1 MLMKKSL
8 LLLTLFATLFFG
20 SSHAQTTLTVAD
32 GMEANSY
39 VPVYGYYADYYQ
51 RNQVI
56 YPASML
62 TDMVGGG
69 ILSLTFYFY
78 TAPSSNWSATF
89 DVKLGVTSDSSFQS
103 TAYVNV
109 PTTTVYTG
117 TLTKNSDNT
126 LTVTLAEPYVYTGG
140 NLLLEVTS
148 QSGGNYYSA
157 KFFGVS
163 SSNGSIRGHNG
174 SGISNITNQTRE
186 NFIPKTTFSYADMCK
201 PANLDVS
208 NVTGS
213 SALVTWDNMNITEPL
228 SYDFSY
234 KAADAT
240 AWTEVS
246 DIHEHSYFL
255 TVLQPQ
261 TNYQVRVRA
270 HCDAGDPSDYV
281 TLSFST
287 ECSGGYTDPVAI
299 GNFTNPTTCYGIPN
313 VMSYKYSYSQQLFM
327 ANEIGGSKSINGISL
342 QYYYAYPVVRNVDI
356 YLGHTNKTGFSNGSD
371 WVPQSDL
378 TLVYSG
384 EVEFNNT
391 GENFW
396 FWIPFDSA
404 FEYNGTDNLVV
415 AFDDNTGSTNSYG
428 YVFYAHS
435 SGKLSMYASNYS
447 SDIDPNNLG
456 SNGNPIWYRNNLR
469 IPGQC
474 ITSDC
479 DRANVLVTGV
489 TNSTAQLQFTPGNG
503 ASGVELQYK
512 RSQDDEFVTV
522 PVTGTTCELTG
533 LVHNTEYTVR
543 IRSLCG
549 GDQSPWLE
557 RRFTTLA
564 SNYSR
569 IYVNVG
575 GTGDGASW
583 ADATGDL
590 NWALNTA
597 AAIRSTYGTY
607 PDVWIAYG
615 TYYGDSVSASAF
627 TLADGVNVYG
637 SFAGDETELS
647 QRDLYAHPTIL
658 DGQHSQRVV
667 EQLENFAVATVLDGV
682 TLRNGKT
689 TGYGG
694 GALLKY
700 NVYLYNSEIINN
712 TAASGGGV
720 YTTSSVIENCRFR
733 GNWAN
738 GNNYNNGG
746 GGMYTSY
753 AMVMHCE
760 FTHNRATKNGGGV
773 YIDNSN
779 SNYAALS
786 NCLIANNT
794 ADVGGG
800 IYNSSSY
807 TLLENNTIVNN
818 EAVSSGAGI
827 RASYMY
833 KIANCIL
840 WGNRTTAGAVSS
852 IDDNG
857 NVLTCTYSAVE
868 DGYAGTNNV
877 MILPDSVLGGL
888 FAPKFV
894 TPSATVGY
902 LDATPYPN
910 WRFLQGSVF
919 ANRGS
924 NSLVTIYNNADL
936 DFQSRVKHDTVD
948 LGCYESDYYGHPLP
962 AYGNIIYVT
971 QNGGGTHDGSSWDN
985 ATGDLNLALGLAEM
999 YNADVWVAEGVYY
1012 GDTMA
1017 ISAFTMHDGV
1027 NVYGGF
1033 VGNEPE
1039 TFDLSQR
1046 NLSAHVTALDG
1057 GNARRVLNQPGS
1069 FTHRTVWDGLTL
1081 RNGNYTGSTYGGG
1094 AANLKSNSTLSN
1106 CVITH
1111 NHANGY
1117 GGALYGSGYHYG
1129 SNDTI
1134 FLINCTISYN
1144 SAGQH
1149 GGGVY
1154 LSQNISIQN
1163 CVITHNTAGNGNG
1176 GLRLSEGIITH
1187 STITHN
1193 TAGTT
1198 CGGISSDRSKVYNCL
1213 IANNTSGSSAS
1224 GILADRSDVFGCTI
1238 VNNASS
1244 GTGANLG
1251 AGLVGTTS
1259 TSASYLPNVVNCII
1273 WGNRNNGEI
1282 ANVLNNTACHHSA
1295 VEGGVV
1301 GENNIA
1307 LLSENTGSNPFYPN
1321 FVQPSDSV
1329 GAFDSPDNADWR
1341 LTNVS
1346 PCVNRGDNTVADST
1360 DLAGNDRVQ
1369 QDVIDMGC
1377 YESEYTGITLPQ
1389 YDSIIYVTE
1398 QGAGLQVGNSW
1409 ENAIS
1414 SIPDALLIAKTYG
1427 ADVWVAAGTYYGNT
1441 SSDNAFTMV
1450 EGVNVYGG
1458 FAGNEPEIFDLSQR
1472 DFATNA
1478 TILDGQNMRR
1488 VLYQPNSF
1496 SESTAVTWDGFT
1508 IQNGAYYDNGVGV
1521 YMQSYSTLSNC
1532 IVQNNYLYYLK
1543 TPSSSTWQSK
1553 YGAGIYVSG
1562 GTNNTTGWT
1571 TQIRHCTIRYN
1582 SFQNSGYLDG
1592 YGAGIYGNCL
1602 NISHSEISH
1611 NTNSRYYGGGIY
1623 CQNNSQL
1630 SNCLVHNNLAGRG
1643 GGIYL
1648 AGYVTMVNCDVVNNS
1663 ATSEGGGLYRN
1674 SGTLNATNNIIWGNK
1689 KNYAVNNIYGTG
1701 TFNYCAV
1708 EGGISGTNNINLAS
1722 SNDGYN
1728 DALYYARFIDP
1739 ENGDFQLHPTSACV
1753 NAGNSEVVTDSLDF
1767 YGNLRLQSTVDIG
1780 CSEAQEFSDCPS
1792 VVGLHADN
1800 ITTNSAHLSWH
1811 PLGTESEWVVIYGIV
1826 GGETN
1831 TLTVNDTVCTL
1842 SGLTFNRN
1850 YSAKVRAVCG
1860 DGMMSI
1866 FSIPANFQTICDPS
1880 VLDTLSNFTVMLPA
1894 DSEVIYQ
1901 NGVSFSWAALPEAT
1915 SYDFYLWA
1923 ADGAEPET
1931 PTQSGLSFA
1940 GLSNVQLPAYERGK
1954 YYRWKVVAWNEC
1966 ISKSSPVMTLRVNPL
1981 PDLHVS
1987 AVTTSTPVAS
1997 QTMTVT
2003 WTVSND
2009 GEGSTPPGQSWNDRI
2024 WLVRDADVREFN
2036 YNQDINLATVANLQ
2050 VLNPGESYTN
2060 TASVT
2065 LPEGI
2070 MGNYYLFVIAN
2081 QHDAYDIDF
2090 EPAGGSAPNPYTPSL
2105 TGNPY
2110 PYLNGFCHSRDME
2123 EVVSSEYGN
2132 GFGHFH
2138 GMDNFF
2144 YVVLNILPPPS
2155 PDLAVSSV
2163 AHPANTFSGSTIP
2176 LSWTVT
2182 NQGEAA
2188 AMGPWYDVVYLTSDT
2203 MLSTVDAWRVG
2214 TYRHNGNLLID
2225 SSYTNSVQVTI
2236 PIDYMGDYRFFII
2249 TDNNDEVYE
2258 GLFNEN
2264 NIGVSEHPLTVTL
2277 TPPADLIVTS
2287 VVMSDSVDVNAT
2299 CNIVWTVKNNGS
2311 SPTYGNHWY
2320 DGFYINRDSVFNKN
2334 TARVLRKIGRSGTL
2348 AADSSYTR
2356 EIAVGIPTD
2365 LEGGLWYLFVN
2376 TDDMESIF
2384 EYTYEDN
2391 NVMARPFTVLLPDM
2405 EVTDIQVPDT
2415 VDPNVVT
2422 RVTWTVRNNGP
2433 GNVVGRHF
2441 TDRILYNGEQV
2452 YTANVTNINIA
2463 AGDSMVRS
2471 ANVQLPCMQGDA
2483 TLSAVTDVTENV
2495 LESDENNNTLSVP
2508 LNILTPDLTVTGVS
2522 LSDELWSGT
2531 PVAVTYTL
2539 VNNSDMPV
2547 SGTVTDRIY
2556 FSQQAVDYADG
2567 DLAGAHT
2574 HALTLA
2580 PGESET
2586 FTFTVN
2592 VPNGIS
2598 GQYYCHV
2605 NGNATGSVCE
2615 TNPDNNFGHSAAVN
2629 VQLSPWPDIVVT
2641 NVMVE
2646 GPVNL
2651 GGTFPLEY
2659 TIANQGTAPLNY
2671 AGANTKF
2678 YYSTSATQYDSNH
2691 LLLTQMDYLNIPVGG
2706 EETFTANLTLPV
2718 NEAPHLYYIHVV
2730 ADATDLIYEHTG
2742 ESNNTAV
2749 SNGFLAAVYQLD
2761 LMAVE
2766 IDGPDEVEWG
2776 QTATY
2781 RLHVRNNSAVPTLA
2795 HQWKD
2800 AMYVSADQVLQDNDH
2815 LVQLINHQTT
2825 LNAGDDYWVNFTVT
2839 IPYGTPATAYLLGF
2853 VDFNNNNP
2861 DINLFNNSVV
2871 KAITVSSVPTPD
2883 IAVTEAVLLDD
2894 VVAGQPTQLAYTVTN
2909 VGEQAI
2915 NQQTWRDKVFLS
2927 ANSTYGSEDIELI
2940 TKPCQNVTLAQGDSY
2955 SDTLTFAVPLP
2966 YSGSMYLIL
2975 KANANNNPYEVNTD
2989 NNTVALP
2996 VNVILTD
3003 PGDLVVTDITS
3014 ESIVQSGSLLHVS
3027 WNVQNIGD
3035 NLLEGNGL
3043 RSLLYISTNT
3053 VFDANDRLVGNVV
3066 TPSIQLNP
3074 GDMVAQ
3080 TLECR
3085 ISGLAEGEYYL
3096 IVKTD
3101 VTNAFYEVD
3110 ETNNTGCSLEPFA
3123 VTIRPLPFNTDVA
3136 DVLYND
3142 APSDFKMDVGD
3153 NLNQT
3158 VRIHLTSEDSLAG
3171 AMNMI
3176 YATYNGMGDNLN
3188 YTYSTIGQYTANP
3201 ELYIP
3206 STKAGYYGVNVYG
3219 STPAGDEQNAVI
3231 RADILPFELRSVDA
3245 DHGGNTGV
3253 VTVELTGSRFRPDMR
3268 VCLRNAGDTICADTL
3283 LYVNYYK
3290 AFARFD
3296 LTGRTPG
3303 IYDVSAE
3310 NFCEGESVLTDGF
3323 EIQEGVPNGLA
3334 YNLIFPSAP
3343 RPNRN
3348 VVMMLEFGNT
3358 GNLDLHDQVLE
3369 ITSMGGSPI
3378 ALTPEGVLL
3387 GNTVLLVP
3395 LNIEGQPQ
3403 GLLRP
3408 GCYGTIN
3415 LYGYTSGGLVFTLKP
3430 VNQ

>member
-32 GMEANSY
+32 GTGYSGH

-51 RNQVI
+51 RCQVI
-56 YPASML
+56 YPADMLAEMTETDISAVTFHLTSLPSSAWTSIFEVRLGITSTVSFSNNYFL
-62 TDMVGGG
+62 TD
-69 ILSLTFYFY
+69 S
-78 TAPSSNWSATF
+78 
-89 DVKLGVTSDSSFQS
+89 VT
-103 TAYVNV
+103 TLYA
-109 PTTTVYTG
+109 G
-117 TLTKNSDNT
+117 TLTIAPDST
-126 LTVTLAEPYVYTGG
+126 LTITFDAPFVYNGG
-140 NLLLEVTS
+140 NLLLEFASTTK
-148 QSGGNYYSA
+148 GNWFSA
-157 KFFGVS
+157 NFFGVS
-163 SSNGSIRGHNG
+163 ANNAGLSGYNSSTIGPSISSGS
-174 SGISNITNQTRE
+174 QQ
-186 NFIPKTTFSYADMCK
+186 NFIPKTTFTITYHDTCSPSGLA
-201 PANLDVS
+201 VS
-208 NVTGS
+208 EIMGS
-213 SALVTWDNMNITEPL
+213 SAFVTWRKGHSEMTYP
-228 SYDFSY
+228 Y
-234 KAADAT
+234 
-240 AWTEVS
+240 EVS
-246 DIHEHSYFL
+246 YRVVGDANW
-255 TVLQPQ
+255 TVVAASTTDNSLLLSGLQPQ
-261 TNYQVRVRA
+261 TDYQVRVRTF
-270 HCDAGDPSDYV
+270 CGDGSSDGII
-281 TLSFST
+281 TFT
-287 ECSGGYTDPVAI
+287 TDCSGGHSQPVTIAPETR
-299 GNFTNPTTCYGIPN
+299 TNLAGYIPFN
-313 VMSYKYSYSQQLFM
+313 AYYSYSYSQQIFM
-327 ANEIGGSKSINGISL
+327 ATEIGGARTIDGIFL
-342 QYYYAYPVVRNVDI
+342 QHFGTPATRNIDI
-356 YLGHTNKTGFSNGSD
+356 YIGHTTKTAFSNGSS
-371 WVPQSDL
+371 WEPVGNL
-378 TLVYSG
+378 TLVHSG
-384 EVEFNNT
+384 EISFSSNSYD
-391 GENFW
+391 GYW

-404 FEYNGTDNLVV
+404 FSYNGIDNLVI
-415 AFDDNTGSTNSYG
+415 AFDDNTGSSISYSDRFYTHYIYDRTLYVYNSSTNINPSSPVNGYLASY
-428 YVFYAHS
+428 
-435 SGKLSMYASNYS
+435 
-447 SDIDPNNLG
+447 
-456 SNGNPIWYRNNLR
+456 RTNLR
-469 IPGQC
+469 LPGEC
-474 ITSDC
+474 LTEEC
-479 DRANVLVTGV
+479 DRANLLVTNI
-489 TNSTAQLQFTPGNG
+489 TDATAQFQFTAGNG
-503 ASGVELQYK
+503 ASGIELQYK
-512 RSQDDEFVTV
+512 SADDDTYTTLTT
-522 PVTGTTCELTG
+522 TGNTYQLTG
-533 LVHNTEYTVR
+533 LKHNTEYTAR
-543 IRSLCG
+543 IRSLCA
-549 GDQSPWLE
+549 DSESSWKE
-557 RRFTTLA
+557 VTFTTMPKH
-564 SNYSR
+564 YPI
-569 IYVNVG
+569 IYVSVD
-575 GTGDGASW
+575 GTGDGGSW
-583 ADATGDL
+583 ATATSDL
-590 NWALNTA
+590 NWAVNTA
-597 AAIRSTYGTY
+597 AAIHNTFGSWT
-607 PDVWIAYG
+607 DVWVKEG
-615 TYYGDSVSASAF
+615 TYYGDTTSESAF
-627 TLADGVNVYG
+627 TIVEGIWVYG
-637 SFAGDETELS
+637 GFTGTETSLS
-647 QRDLYAHPTIL
+647 QRNFYDHPSIL
-658 DGQHSQRVV
+658 DGQHSRR
-667 EQLENFAVATVLDGV
+667 VLDQPTGYLEQ
-682 TLRNGKT
+682 TLWDGFTIQNGYSTNGPGGAYLRNKT
-689 TGYGG
+689 
-694 GALLKY
+694 
-700 NVYLYNSEIINN
+700 YLYDCEIINN
-712 TAASGGGV
+712 TGVRGGGV
-720 YTTSSVIENCRFR
+720 IAYAASLDNCRFR
-733 GNWAN
+733 GNVSTGTN
-738 GNNYNNGG
+738 SNDGG
-746 GGMYTSY
+746 GALMSSY
-753 AMVMHCE
+753 STINRCT
-760 FTHNRATKNGGGV
+760 FTHNRAAKNGGGV
-773 YIDNSN
+773 YIADANTSN
-779 SNYAALS
+779 TLS
-786 NCLIANNT
+786 NCLITNNT
-794 ADVGGG
+794 AANGGG
-800 IYNSSSY
+800 VYCQTSSAIIYNS
-807 TLLENNTIVNN
+807 TIVNN
-818 EAVSSGAGI
+818 EATSAGAGI
-827 RASYMY
+827 YATSMKRV
-833 KIANCIL
+833 ANSIV
-840 WGNRTTAGAVSS
+840 WGNRTTAGAISS
-852 IDDNG
+852 IDG
-857 NVLTCTYSAVE
+857 NAIDCFYSAVE
-868 DGYAGTNNV
+868 GGYSGTGNV
-877 MILPDSVLGGL
+877 ILLPDSLMGGVYS
-888 FAPKFV
+888 PKFV
-894 TPSATVGY
+894 NPSATVGY
-902 LDATPYPN
+902 LDNTPNPN
-910 WRFLQGSVF
+910 WHLQNGSVCV
-919 ANRGS
+919 NRGS
-924 NSLVTIYNNADL
+924 NSYVSGDNSTDL
-936 DFQSRVKHDTVD
+936 DFNTRILNDTVD
-948 LGCYESDYYGHPLP
+948 MGCYESNFLLQPLP
-962 AYGNIIYVT
+962 TFGNIIYVT
-971 QNGGGTHDGSSWDN
+971 QNGGGSHNGSSWDN
-985 ATGDLNLALGLAEM
+985 ATSDLNLALSLADM

-1017 ISAFTMHDGV
+1017 ISAFTMRDGV

-1046 NLSAHVTALDG
+1046 DFSAHVTALDG
-1057 GNARRVLNQPGS
+1057 GNARRVLNQPAE
-1069 FTHRTVWDGLTL
+1069 FNTRTVWDGLTL

-1458 FAGNEPEIFDLSQR
+1458 FAGNEPETFDLSQR

-1488 VLYQPNSF
+1488 VLYQPNGF
-1496 SESTAVTWDGFT
+1496 SENTAVIWDGFT
-1508 IQNGAYYDNGVGV
+1508 IQNGAYYNDGAGV
-1521 YMQSYSTLSNC
+1521 YMRSYSTLSNC
-1532 IVQNNYLYYLK
+1532 IVQNNYLYYFK
-1543 TPSSSTWQSK
+1543 TPTSGTWQSK
-1553 YGAGIYVSG
+1553 YGAGVYVSG
-1562 GTNNTTGWT
+1562 GTTNNGWT
-1571 TQIRHCTIRYN
+1571 THIRNCIIRYN
-1582 SFQNSGYLDG
+1582 SFQLSSYLDG
-1592 YGAGIYGNCL
+1592 YGAGIYANCL
-1602 NISHSEISH
+1602 DISHSEVSH
-1611 NTNSRYYGGGIY
+1611 NTNPRYYGGGIF
-1623 CQNNSQL
+1623 CQGKSRM
-1630 SNCLVHNNLAGRG
+1630 SNCLVHSNIASKG
-1643 GGIYL
+1643 GGVYY
-1648 AGYVTMVNCDVVNNS
+1648 GSYDFTMGNCDIVNNS
-1663 ATSEGGGLYRN
+1663 ATDEGGGLYRS
-1674 SGTLNATNNIIWGNK
+1674 SGTITATNNIIWGNK

-2060 TASVT
+2060 TATVT

-2320 DGFYINRDSVFNKN
+2320 DSFYINRDSVFNKN

-2471 ANVQLPCMQGDA
+2471 ANVQLPCTQGDA

-2800 AMYVSADQVLQDNDH
+2800 AMYVSADQVLQDIDH

-2853 VDFNNNNP
+2853 ADFNNNNP

-3378 ALTPEGVLL
+3378 ALTPEGVQQ

-3415 LYGYTSGGLVFTLKP
+3415 LYGYTSGGLVFTFKP

>member
-32 GMEANSY
+32 GTGYSGH

-51 RNQVI
+51 RCQVI
-56 YPASML
+56 YPADMLAEMTETDISAVTFHLTSLPSSAWTSIFEVRLGITSTVSFSNNYFL
-62 TDMVGGG
+62 TD
-69 ILSLTFYFY
+69 S
-78 TAPSSNWSATF
+78 
-89 DVKLGVTSDSSFQS
+89 VT
-103 TAYVNV
+103 TLYA
-109 PTTTVYTG
+109 G
-117 TLTKNSDNT
+117 TLTIAPDST
-126 LTVTLAEPYVYTGG
+126 LTITFDAPFVYNGG
-140 NLLLEVTS
+140 NLLLEFASTTK
-148 QSGGNYYSA
+148 GNWFSA
-157 KFFGVS
+157 NFFGVS
-163 SSNGSIRGHNG
+163 ANNAGLSGYNSSTIGPSISSGS
-174 SGISNITNQTRE
+174 QQ
-186 NFIPKTTFSYADMCK
+186 NFIPKTTFTITYHDTCSPSGLA
-201 PANLDVS
+201 VS
-208 NVTGS
+208 EIMGS
-213 SALVTWDNMNITEPL
+213 SAFVTWRKGHSEMTYP
-228 SYDFSY
+228 Y
-234 KAADAT
+234 
-240 AWTEVS
+240 EVS
-246 DIHEHSYFL
+246 YRVVGDANW
-255 TVLQPQ
+255 TVVAASTTDNSLLLSGLQPQ
-261 TNYQVRVRA
+261 TDYQVRVRTF
-270 HCDAGDPSDYV
+270 CGDGSSDGII
-281 TLSFST
+281 TFT
-287 ECSGGYTDPVAI
+287 TDCSGGHSQPVTIAPETR
-299 GNFTNPTTCYGIPN
+299 TNLAGYIPFN
-313 VMSYKYSYSQQLFM
+313 AYYSYSYSQQIFM
-327 ANEIGGSKSINGISL
+327 ATEIGGARTIDGIFL
-342 QYYYAYPVVRNVDI
+342 QHFGTPATRNIDI
-356 YLGHTNKTGFSNGSD
+356 YIGHTTKTAFSNGSS
-371 WVPQSDL
+371 WEPVGNL
-378 TLVYSG
+378 TLVHSG
-384 EVEFNNT
+384 EISFSSNSYD
-391 GENFW
+391 GYW

-404 FEYNGTDNLVV
+404 FSYNGIDNLVI
-415 AFDDNTGSTNSYG
+415 AFDDNTGSSISYSDRFYTHYIYDRTLYVYNSSTNINPSSPVNGYLASY
-428 YVFYAHS
+428 
-435 SGKLSMYASNYS
+435 
-447 SDIDPNNLG
+447 
-456 SNGNPIWYRNNLR
+456 RTNLR
-469 IPGQC
+469 LPGEC
-474 ITSDC
+474 LTEEC
-479 DRANVLVTGV
+479 DRANLLVTNI
-489 TNSTAQLQFTPGNG
+489 TDATAQFQFTAGNG
-503 ASGVELQYK
+503 ASGIELQYK
-512 RSQDDEFVTV
+512 SADDDTYTTLTT
-522 PVTGTTCELTG
+522 TGNTYQLTG
-533 LVHNTEYTVR
+533 LKHNTEYTAR
-543 IRSLCG
+543 IRSLCA
-549 GDQSPWLE
+549 DSESSWKE
-557 RRFTTLA
+557 VTFTTMPKH
-564 SNYSR
+564 YPI
-569 IYVNVG
+569 IYVSVD
-575 GTGDGASW
+575 GTGDGGSW
-583 ADATGDL
+583 ATATSDL
-590 NWALNTA
+590 NWAVNTA
-597 AAIRSTYGTY
+597 AAIHNTFGSWT
-607 PDVWIAYG
+607 DVWVKEG
-615 TYYGDSVSASAF
+615 TYYGDTTSESAF
-627 TLADGVNVYG
+627 TIVEGIWVYG
-637 SFAGDETELS
+637 GFTGTETSLS
-647 QRDLYAHPTIL
+647 QRNFYDHPSIL
-658 DGQHSQRVV
+658 DGQHSRR
-667 EQLENFAVATVLDGV
+667 VLDQPTGYLEQ
-682 TLRNGKT
+682 TLWDGFTIQNGYSTNGPGGAYLRNKT
-689 TGYGG
+689 
-694 GALLKY
+694 
-700 NVYLYNSEIINN
+700 YLYDCEIINN
-712 TAASGGGV
+712 TGVRGGGV
-720 YTTSSVIENCRFR
+720 IAYAASLDNCRFR
-733 GNWAN
+733 GNVSTGTN
-738 GNNYNNGG
+738 SNDGG
-746 GGMYTSY
+746 GALMSSY
-753 AMVMHCE
+753 STINRCT
-760 FTHNRATKNGGGV
+760 FTHNRAAKNGGGV
-773 YIDNSN
+773 YIADANTSN
-779 SNYAALS
+779 TLS
-786 NCLIANNT
+786 NCLITNNT
-794 ADVGGG
+794 AANGGG
-800 IYNSSSY
+800 VYCQTSSAIIYNS
-807 TLLENNTIVNN
+807 TIVNN
-818 EAVSSGAGI
+818 EATSAGAGI
-827 RASYMY
+827 YATSMKRV
-833 KIANCIL
+833 ANSIV
-840 WGNRTTAGAVSS
+840 WGNRTTAGAISS
-852 IDDNG
+852 IDG
-857 NVLTCTYSAVE
+857 NAIDCFYSAVE
-868 DGYAGTNNV
+868 GGYSGTGNV
-877 MILPDSVLGGL
+877 ILLPDSLMGGVYS
-888 FAPKFV
+888 PKFV
-894 TPSATVGY
+894 NPSATVGY
-902 LDATPYPN
+902 LDNTPNPN
-910 WRFLQGSVF
+910 WHLQNGSVCV
-919 ANRGS
+919 NRGS
-924 NSLVTIYNNADL
+924 NSYVSGDNSTDL
-936 DFQSRVKHDTVD
+936 DFNTRILNDTVD
-948 LGCYESDYYGHPLP
+948 MGCYESNFLLQPLP
-962 AYGNIIYVT
+962 TFGNIIYVT
-971 QNGGGTHDGSSWDN
+971 QNGGGSHNGSSWDN
-985 ATGDLNLALGLAEM
+985 ATSDLNLALSLADM

-1017 ISAFTMHDGV
+1017 ISAFTMRDGV

-1046 NLSAHVTALDG
+1046 DFSAHVTALDG
-1057 GNARRVLNQPGS
+1057 GNARRVLNQPAE
-1069 FTHRTVWDGLTL
+1069 FNTRTVWDGLTL

-1458 FAGNEPEIFDLSQR
+1458 FAGNEPETFDLSQR

-1488 VLYQPNSF
+1488 VLYQPNGF
-1496 SESTAVTWDGFT
+1496 SENTAVIWDGFT
-1508 IQNGAYYDNGVGV
+1508 IQNGAYYNDGAGV
-1521 YMQSYSTLSNC
+1521 YMRSYSTLSNC
-1532 IVQNNYLYYLK
+1532 IVQNNYLYYFK
-1543 TPSSSTWQSK
+1543 TPTSGTWQSK
-1553 YGAGIYVSG
+1553 YGAGVYVSG
-1562 GTNNTTGWT
+1562 GTTNNGWT
-1571 TQIRHCTIRYN
+1571 THIRNCIIRYN
-1582 SFQNSGYLDG
+1582 SFQLSSYLDG
-1592 YGAGIYGNCL
+1592 YGAGIYANCL
-1602 NISHSEISH
+1602 DISHSEVSH
-1611 NTNSRYYGGGIY
+1611 NTNPRYYGGGIF
-1623 CQNNSQL
+1623 CQGKSRM
-1630 SNCLVHNNLAGRG
+1630 SNCLVHSNIASKG
-1643 GGIYL
+1643 GGVYY
-1648 AGYVTMVNCDVVNNS
+1648 GSYDFTMGNCDIVNNS
-1663 ATSEGGGLYRN
+1663 ATDEGGGLYRS
-1674 SGTLNATNNIIWGNK
+1674 SGTITATNNIIWGNK

-2060 TASVT
+2060 TATVT

-2320 DGFYINRDSVFNKN
+2320 DSFYINRDSVFNKN

-2471 ANVQLPCMQGDA
+2471 ANVQLPCTQGDA

-2800 AMYVSADQVLQDNDH
+2800 AMYVSADQVLQDIDH

-2853 VDFNNNNP
+2853 ADFNNNNQ

-3245 DHGGNTGV
+3245 DHGGNNGV